1 MMARN
6 GEVYFLI
13 QVLKKGVH
21 MNHNYPL
28 HIMETLRESRGLAY
42 NDSSLD
48 SDIQAMFPETVL
60 ETMLQH
66 EGVIGYVYCIL
77 NLIEEIFKVRLIP
90 DGQEQPIEE
99 FRQGLQNILDA
110 QNLNDIAIKRIADEV
125 CTIIQQAK

>member
-1 MMARN
+1 MIARN

-48 SDIQAMFPETVL
+48 NDIQAMFPETVL
-60 ETMLQH
+60 ETMLEH
-66 EGVIGYVYCIL
+66 EGIIGYVYCIL
-77 NLIEEIFKVRLIP
+77 NLIEEIFKVKLIS
-90 DGQEQPIEE
+90 DGQEQPMEE
-99 FRQGLQNILDA
+99 FKQGLYNIFEARGLDDDA
-110 QNLNDIAIKRIADEV
+110 IEQMANAICEDIKLNS
-125 CTIIQQAK
+125 